1 MANDVTWA
9 LAWDQT
15 GERYYETG
23 VDRGVLFLLDSGGT
37 YSNGVAWNGLTTVS
51 ENPTGGEPTALYA
64 DNIKYLNLMSAEEYE
79 GSIEAYTYPDEFTEC
94 DGSAA
99 IADGVYV
106 GQQTRK
112 TFGLAY
118 RTKIGNDVAGQDL
131 GYKIHLVY
139 GCLASP
145 SEKSYETINDDPDA
159 IQFSWDITTTPVSVS
174 GGKPTATVVI
184 DSTKVDAD
192 DLAAFEAVI
201 YGTGGTNGTDP
212 SLPLPD
218 AVAEYFGG
226 GTSE

>member
-23 VDRGVLFLLDSGGT
+23 VDRGVLFLLDKNGA

-131 GYKIHLVY
+131 GYKIHLIY

-201 YGTGGTNGTDP
+201 YGTGGTGGTAP

-218 AVAEYFGG
+218 AVAGYFGG
-226 GTSE
+226 GSSE